1 MTPIPQ
7 SPASKPY
14 NPTIPQTLSR
24 VVLGIGGWSS
34 RGTGAMHAGDRCN
47 PILLA
52 GSTGGGGLGGWS
64 YGTKVAGDRIAIL
77 WCWGIYLMERERER
91 ERGRERERER
101 ERERD

>member
-34 RGTGAMHAGDRCN
+34 RGTGVMHAGDRCN

-52 GSTGGGGLGGWS
+52 GSTGGGGLGDG
-64 YGTKVAGDRIAIL
+64 V
-77 WCWGIYLMERERER
+77 MELKWQVIESPSC
-91 ERGRERERER
+91 GVGVYI
-101 ERERD
+101 